1 MPRGGRK
8 TGSKNR
14 KTVEREKAK
23 KIAALRAEIWKNAP
37 PIDFNAPLDSLE
49 IMEGVMRHFYLR
61 ALTEQ
66 RMGDDAD
73 WNSVDALMLR
83 TLAAAEKVAKYRHA
97 QLAAMRFSGDLN
109 ARPENVN
116 LDELLASI
124 RADWAVLGP
133 LIDMDPTAPQG
144 SRTEGGLTVGR
155 RRIERDQ
162 RSGA

>member
-1 MPRGGRK
+1 
-8 TGSKNR
+8 
-14 KTVEREKAK
+14 
-23 KIAALRAEIWKNAP
+23 
-37 PIDFNAPLDSLE
+37 
-49 IMEGVMRHFYLR
+49 MRHFYLR

-133 LIDMDPTAPQG
+133 LIELEPGTAPQG
-144 SRTEGGLTVGR
+144 SRTEGGLTVGS
-155 RRIERDQ
+155 RRIERNQ
-162 RSGA
+162 RSGV